1 MLLLDA
7 LGTSSATSSDKWVC
21 IVVSGQMRCPGTTVC
36 FERSETKR
44 KRMEKGTEGKASHG
58 INGIIMN
65 RRLNSSGAICRCES
79 HPNPRNPK
87 KTRHHNFVG
96 LMRPLISQLSLML
109 QCPNHSCIPNQ
120 SMCRC
125 IFPGQSSGISIESL
139 PRLNPHSCIPSS
151 PLRLVSHAGDYGD
164 QRRSKVGWWHHSE
177 RWDQGWH
184 DSSRPRNFMQQNAR
198 PRNMRSMKEP

>member
-1 MLLLDA
+1 MNVHNNQLGFWWQQQGTLLNRTRVQRVPGSISRPD
-7 LGTSSATSSDKWVC
+7 LGNWNDG
-21 IVVSGQMRCPGTTVC
+21 IV
-36 FERSETKR
+36 
-44 KRMEKGTEGKASHG
+44 
-58 INGIIMN
+58 
-65 RRLNSSGAICRCES
+65 
-79 HPNPRNPK
+79 
-87 KTRHHNFVG
+87 
-96 LMRPLISQLSLML
+96 LSTGFLML
-109 QCPNHSCIPNQ
+109 QCPNHRCIPNQ